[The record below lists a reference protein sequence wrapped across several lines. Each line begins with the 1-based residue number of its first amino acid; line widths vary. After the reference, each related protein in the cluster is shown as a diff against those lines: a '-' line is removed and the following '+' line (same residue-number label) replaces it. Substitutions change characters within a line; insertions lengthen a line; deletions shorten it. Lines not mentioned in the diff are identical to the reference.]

1 MKSRILVIDNYDSFT
16 YNLVQYVRS
25 LGAVC
30 DVVLNDR
37 ISAQAVVDL
46 KPDGIL
52 LSPGPGTPD
61 DAGITLETIRLAAG
75 KISILGVCL
84 GHQSIGQCFGA
95 KVVRAARL
103 MHGKTSPIEHNRAG
117 IFANLPQPMIA
128 TRYHSLV
135 IDPATVPVCLE
146 VTARTKEGEIMGVR
160 HAEFD
165 IQGIQFHPESI
176 LTEGGMQLMKNWI
189 GVA

>member
-103 MHGKTSPIEHNRAG
+103 MHGKTSPIEHNQAG
-117 IFANLPQPMIA
+117 IFAHLPQPMIA

>member
-103 MHGKTSPIEHNRAG
+103 MHGKTSPIEHNQAG